1 MTTAFLTKEVQRLIA
16 EGQQVA
22 ATKFDA
28 GMRGVTY
35 LGGRPAGV
43 ELQAFSRWQA
53 GCKNLMRLLADCAEP
68 WNDAFDGNN
77 SASNGSRMLGT
88 LEAIDHAISGG
99 LLLSVEDIVRAESFN
114 SLLDQ
119 ADFLDAQGF
128 FLAAGVLARAV
139 LEEHLRAWAAN
150 SSLPISK
157 SKPTL
162 NDFKDALYKDKKF
175 SLSVAKHIEAM
186 AAVGNDAAHNKPE
199 LTKDAVTRMLRDV
212 REFIGKYP

>member
-1 MTTAFLTKEVQRLIA
+1 MTTEFLITEVQRLIA

-28 GMRGVTY
+28 GMRGVRY

-53 GCKNLMRLLADCAEP
+53 GCKNLMRLLGDCAEP

-77 SASNGSRMLGT
+77 SASNATRMLGT
-88 LEAIDHAISGG
+88 LEAIERGISGG

-119 ADFLDAQGF
+119 ADFLHA
-128 FLAAGVLARAV
+128 
-139 LEEHLRAWAAN
+139 
-150 SSLPISK
+150 
-157 SKPTL
+157 
-162 NDFKDALYKDKKF
+162 
-175 SLSVAKHIEAM
+175 
-186 AAVGNDAAHNKPE
+186 
-199 LTKDAVTRMLRDV
+199 
-212 REFIGKYP
+212 

>member
-1 MTTAFLTKEVQRLIA
+1 
-16 EGQQVA
+16 
-22 ATKFDA
+22 
-28 GMRGVTY
+28 
-35 LGGRPAGV
+35 
-43 ELQAFSRWQA
+43 
-53 GCKNLMRLLADCAEP
+53 MRLLADCAEP

>member
-16 EGQQVA
+16 EGEQVA

-28 GMRGVTY
+28 GAPGIRY
-35 LGGRPAGV
+35 LGGRPSGV

-53 GCKNLMRLLADCAEP
+53 GCKNLMRLLGDCAEP
-68 WNDAFDGNN
+68 WNKTFDGNN
-77 SASNGSRMLGT
+77 AASTATRMLGT
-88 LEAIDHAISGG
+88 LEAIEHAISGG

-119 ADFLDAQGF
+119 ADFLRAQGF
-128 FLAAGVLARAV
+128 FLAAGVVARAV

-157 SKPTL
+157 PKATL
-162 NDFKDALYKDKKF
+162 NNFKDALYKDKKF